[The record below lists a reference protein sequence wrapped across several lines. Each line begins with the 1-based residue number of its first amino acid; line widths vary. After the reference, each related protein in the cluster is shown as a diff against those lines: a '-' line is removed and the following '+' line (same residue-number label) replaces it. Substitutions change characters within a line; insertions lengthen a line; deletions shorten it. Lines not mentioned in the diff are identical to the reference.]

1 MTYTYSGILD
11 NSSPQIEQKL
21 LQNIAKANI

>member
-1 MTYTYSGILD
+1 MTNTYSGILD
-11 NSSPQIEQKL
+11 NSTPQIEQKL